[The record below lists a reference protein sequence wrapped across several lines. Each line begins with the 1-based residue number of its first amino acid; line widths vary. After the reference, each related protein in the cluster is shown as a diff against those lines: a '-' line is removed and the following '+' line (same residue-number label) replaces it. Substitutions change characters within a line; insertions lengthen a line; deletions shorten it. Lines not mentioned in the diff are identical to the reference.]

1 MRIAILG
8 AGAWGTALAVAL
20 SSRQHVSLWTRAAE
34 ERTHLR
40 VHRET
45 TRLPGIALPAAVD
58 VADDPAASNP
68 DLFIIATSTAGLA
81 PTLRSFDAAIPR
93 SAMLW
98 ACKGF
103 EEATS
108 RLPHAVVAESLPG
121 FTRAAALSGPSF
133 ALEVARGLPAALTV
147 ASHDAAFANSI
158 ATALNGPRLRM
169 YSSGDVVGAELGGAL
184 KNVMAIATGICD
196 GLHLGANAR
205 AALVTRGLSE
215 IARLGVRMGGQ
226 AETFMGLTGLGDLV
240 LTATG
245 DLSRNRAVGLGI
257 AQGHPLPEI
266 LARLGHV
273 AEGVTSARSAREMAH
288 RHRLE
293 MPITETVC
301 AVLFEGLAPK
311 TAVEQL
317 LARDPRPE

>member
-1 MRIAILG
+1 
-8 AGAWGTALAVAL
+8 
-20 SSRQHVSLWTRAAE
+20 
-34 ERTHLR
+34 
-40 VHRET
+40 
-45 TRLPGIALPAAVD
+45 
-58 VADDPAASNP
+58 
-68 DLFIIATSTAGLA
+68 
-81 PTLRSFDAAIPR
+81 
-93 SAMLW
+93 
-98 ACKGF
+98 
-103 EEATS
+103 
-108 RLPHAVVAESLPG
+108 
-121 FTRAAALSGPSF
+121 
-133 ALEVARGLPAALTV
+133 
-147 ASHDAAFANSI
+147 
-158 ATALNGPRLRM
+158 
-169 YSSGDVVGAELGGAL
+169 L